1 MPKEKPHGS
10 RGSDIERYL
19 WYQKE
24 QSQKWRQKIS
34 KSLSLYKQGYWSK
47 EQCILPAKETSWWPH
62 LLGSLEILLN
72 PELLCVLSNIP
83 DFLQVSAWCDWSH
96 DLVFLNPNKKKFL
109 STETD
114 SLYLNSIFETEK
126 NLTPSIS
133 NYLWSTHFLN

>member
-96 DLVFLNPNKKKFL
+96 DLVFLNPNNKKKIL
-109 STETD
+109 INWD
-114 SLYLNSIFETEK
+114 RQPLFEFNFRNRKEPNTI
-126 NLTPSIS
+126 NI
-133 NYLWSTHFLN
+133 